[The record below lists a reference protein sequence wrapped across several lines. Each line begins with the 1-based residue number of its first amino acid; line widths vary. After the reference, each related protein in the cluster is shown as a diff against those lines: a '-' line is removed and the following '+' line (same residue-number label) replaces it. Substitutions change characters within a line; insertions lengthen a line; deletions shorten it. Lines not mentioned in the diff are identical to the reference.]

1 MIFSQLKP
9 IIYSAVTLVIGDE
22 IIKYVEVRNS
32 TKYDHFEVVG
42 IRVDPDEKDCLLI
55 SLREQP
61 VIGNPYHPEF
71 QRLSSS
77 HNSAVQAKD

>member
-9 IIYSAVTLVIGDE
+9 IIYSTITLVIRDE
-22 IIKYVEVRNS
+22 IIKYVEVRNT
-32 TKYDHFEVVG
+32 TKYDNFEVVG

-61 VIGNPYHPEF
+61 VLGNPYNPTIKNRTSYE
-71 QRLSSS
+71 SSGI
-77 HNSAVQAKD
+77 QAKD